1 MITSTR
7 RLHSVNVTLCNKIKT
22 KVTHCNNKRENQ
34 RIRRKL
40 AHFVGC
46 QTLELAVFDTS
57 AVKLDGALIGR
68 IYLMK
73 FTAIAAISSI
83 ALSSATSAI
92 AGPEAEVLHWWTSG
106 GEAKSVA
113 VLQKEFADN
122 GGTWTD
128 MPVAGGGGDA
138 AMAALRARVL
148 SGNAPTAVQLKGPAI
163 QEWYEEGVLADIS
176 SVAEAQGWSAVLPA
190 SIAGHMKCEGS
201 WCAAPV
207 NVHRVDWIWANAS
220 VLEANGIDMPS
231 TWDEFNAAAEKL
243 QAAGIIP
250 LAHGG
255 QAWQDATVFEAV
267 ALGILG
273 ANGFHK
279 AFVELDEE
287 TLTSDAMV
295 AVFDQMRKMRG
306 YVDPNFSGR
315 DWNLATAMVMNG
327 EAAFQIMGD
336 WAKGEFMAA
345 GKVPGEDFL
354 CLSTPG
360 EGFLYNVDSFA
371 MFAVDG
377 EDKTQGQNLL
387 AELIVGQNFQKVFNL
402 NKGSIPARTDVALD
416 EFDTCAHISAADM
429 SASSLSGSLLPS
441 YAHGMALRG
450 AQSGAITDVV
460 TAHFNSDMSSAEA
473 VAQLAKAVANSY

>member
-1 MITSTR
+1 MRYFGKTSMVAAA
-7 RLHSVNVTLCNKIKT
+7 L
-22 KVTHCNNKRENQ
+22 
-34 RIRRKL
+34 L
-40 AHFVGC
+40 AS
-46 QTLELAVFDTS
+46 TS
-57 AVKLDGALIGR
+57 MA
-68 IYLMK
+68 
-73 FTAIAAISSI
+73 
-83 ALSSATSAI
+83 SATDV
-92 AGPEAEVLHWWTSG
+92 EVLHWWTSG

-113 VLQKEFADN
+113 VLQEEFAAN

-138 AMAALRARVL
+138 AMTALRARVL

-176 SVAEAQGWSAVLPA
+176 AVAEAEGWEKVLPA
-190 SIAGHMKCEGS
+190 SIAAHMKCEGS

-207 NVHRVDWIWANAS
+207 NVHRVDWLWANAE
-220 VLEANGIDMPS
+220 VLKANGIEMPTS
-231 TWDEFNAAAEKL
+231 WDEFNAAADKL

-255 QAWQDATVFEAV
+255 QAWQDATVFEVV

-273 ANGFHK
+273 AEDFQK
-279 AFVELDEE
+279 AFVGLDQDV
-287 TLTSDAMV
+287 LTSDKMV

-306 YVDPNFSGR
+306 YVDANFPGR

-345 GKVPGEDFL
+345 GQVPGQDFL
-354 CLSTPG
+354 CASAPG

-371 MFAVDG
+371 MFDVDG
-377 EDKTQGQNLL
+377 DEKQDGQALL
-387 AELIVGQNFQKVFNL
+387 AKLIVGQNFQKVFNL
-402 NKGSIPARTDVALD
+402 NKGSIPARTDVAME
-416 EFDTCAHISAADM
+416 EFDSCAHLSAAEM
-429 SASSLSGSLLPS
+429 TSSSKDGSLLPS

-460 TAHFNSDMSSAEA
+460 TAHFNSEMSSAEA
-473 VAQLAKAVANSY
+473 VKMLSEAVANSL

>member
-1 MITSTR
+1 M
-7 RLHSVNVTLCNKIKT
+7 TLKSA
-22 KVTHCNNKRENQ
+22 
-34 RIRRKL
+34 L
-40 AHFVGC
+40 AASA
-46 QTLELAVFDTS
+46 AV
-57 AVKLDGALIGR
+57 
-68 IYLMK
+68 
-73 FTAIAAISSI
+73 SI
-83 ALSSATSAI
+83 ISATAGF

-113 VLQKEFADN
+113 VLQEEFASK

-138 AMAALRARVL
+138 AMTALRARVL

-176 SVAEAQGWSAVLPA
+176 SVAQANGWADVLPA
-190 SIAGHMKCEGS
+190 SIAGHMKCEGT

-207 NVHRVDWIWANAS
+207 NVHRIDWIWANAAI
-220 VLEANGIDMPS
+220 LEANGIAMPS
-231 TWDEFNAAAEKL
+231 TWAAFNAAAKKL
-243 QAAGIIP
+243 KAAGITP

-267 ALGILG
+267 ALGVGG
-273 ANGFHK
+273 AEFFQK
-279 AFVELDEE
+279 AFVELDEA
-287 TLTSDAMV
+287 TLTSDTMK
-295 AVFDQMRKMRG
+295 AVFDQMRTMRG
-306 YVDPNFSGR
+306 FVDSNFSGR

-336 WAKGEFMAA
+336 WAKGEFLAA
-345 GKVPGEDFL
+345 GKEPGKDFL
-354 CLSTPG
+354 CASTPG

-371 MFAVDG
+371 MFDVAGD
-377 EDKTQGQNLL
+377 DKTAGQLLL
-387 AELIVGQNFQKVFNL
+387 AELIVGKNFQKVFNL

-416 EFDTCAHISAADM
+416 EFDSCAHTSAKDMAD
-429 SASSLSGSLLPS
+429 SNAGGSLLPS

-460 TAHFNSDMSSAEA
+460 TSHFNSDMSSDDA
-473 VAQLAKAVANSY
+473 VQMLLQAVQNSM

>member
-1 MITSTR
+1 M
-7 RLHSVNVTLCNKIKT
+7 TLKSA
-22 KVTHCNNKRENQ
+22 
-34 RIRRKL
+34 L
-40 AHFVGC
+40 AASA
-46 QTLELAVFDTS
+46 AV
-57 AVKLDGALIGR
+57 
-68 IYLMK
+68 
-73 FTAIAAISSI
+73 SI
-83 ALSSATSAI
+83 ISATAGF

-113 VLQKEFADN
+113 VLQEEFASK

-138 AMAALRARVL
+138 AMTALRARVL

-176 SVAEAQGWSAVLPA
+176 SVAQANGWADVLPA
-190 SIAGHMKCEGS
+190 SIAGHMKCEGT

-207 NVHRVDWIWANAS
+207 NVHRIDWIWANAAI
-220 VLEANGIDMPS
+220 LEANGIAMPT
-231 TWDEFNAAAEKL
+231 TWAEFNAAAEKL
-243 QAAGIIP
+243 QAAGITP

-267 ALGILG
+267 ALGVGG
-273 ANGFHK
+273 AEFFQK
-279 AFVELDEE
+279 AFVELDEA
-287 TLTSDAMV
+287 TLTSDTMK
-295 AVFDQMRKMRG
+295 AVFDQMRTMRG
-306 YVDPNFSGR
+306 FVDSNFSGR

-336 WAKGEFMAA
+336 WAKGEFLAA
-345 GKVPGEDFL
+345 GKEPGKDFL
-354 CLSTPG
+354 CATTPG

-371 MFAVDG
+371 MFDVAGD
-377 EDKTQGQNLL
+377 DKTAGQLLL
-387 AELIVGQNFQKVFNL
+387 AKLIVGKNFQKVFNL

-416 EFDTCAHISAADM
+416 EFDSCAHTSAKDMAD
-429 SASSLSGSLLPS
+429 SNAGGSLLPS

-460 TAHFNSDMSSAEA
+460 TSHFNSDMSSDDA
-473 VAQLAKAVANSY
+473 VQMLLQAVQNSM